1 MATTIL
7 KYFKILLNHLWL
19 PLFCW
24 KVGCDS
30 YYSSFKYSISA
41 IPSDFF
47 NDFLFIFDFLQLL
60 YDIHVCG
67 FPIIYTACGLQCFLN
82 LWFDVYWCGN
92 FSTFISSIIAS
103 SPFSL
108 YSWMVWQFT
117 FYNFSL
123 LFSVYLMLFSI
134 YLSSSIV
141 IQVLSFECLL
151 VQKLLLCLWLISSS
165 YAFLV
170 GKFLMS
176 IISVEFGS
184 YCHSFI
190 CPFLFVLI
198 FEYQTPLKNKSF
210 FKKYKSDMNLKS
222 DIIFS
227 QRESMLTSC
236 KHCQWHITLFQLRL
250 RWFRVYLWSL
260 EGQVYF

>member
-1 MATTIL
+1 MCVAFLLFIL
-7 KYFKILLNHLWL
+7 H
-19 PLFCW
+19 
-24 KVGCDS
+24 VGCNA
-30 YYSSFKYSISA
+30 FWICG
-41 IPSDFF
+41 
-47 NDFLFIFDFLQLL
+47 LMFIDVETSQPLSLQLL
-60 YDIHVCG
+60 LLHH
-67 FPIIYTACGLQCFLN
+67 F
-82 LWFDVYWCGN
+82 
-92 FSTFISSIIAS
+92 
-103 SPFSL
+103 L

-236 KHCQWHITLFQLRL
+236 KHCQWHITLFQLWL